1 MPIVVASHTP
11 RRRSEVV
18 SRKDIGLSYLRI
30 VWLEYLSIAVVATSA
45 LWAYSLPVYYL
56 ELRLIPIQRSSA
68 PRSASEGSVP
78 LFHGLVELSYPL
90 VKEPLPTWACG
101 LVVVLLPL
109 LVITMFQLK
118 LRSLWD
124 FHAGF
129 TGTLKTAA
137 VSTLVATTLKHF
149 IGGFRPH
156 FLDVCKPDLNMI
168 LVQDFFIPQCVK
180 LAQMPLAEREFS
192 LYDYRIIADSGP
204 RVQGFPSGHTTS
216 AFASS
221 IFLALYINAKLKAFG
236 DHASE
241 FWVFIATMTPLLL
254 ATLIAGPMY
263 ISYHHAYEIVISM
276 LIGLMLGVLGYR
288 SAYAAVFDYRYN
300 NHIPFPPFGSRTRF
314 TYTPDAQTIEV
325 LGHNTDAEHLA
336 MWDWWSKSE
345 VTGQD
350 QERGLSWL
358 RNMGFL
364 VETGEDTHMIVKL
377 RLQKEAKVIRW
388 TQ

>member
-1 MPIVVASHTP
+1 
-11 RRRSEVV
+11 
-18 SRKDIGLSYLRI
+18 
-30 VWLEYLSIAVVATSA
+30 
-45 LWAYSLPVYYL
+45 
-56 ELRLIPIQRSSA
+56 
-68 PRSASEGSVP
+68 
-78 LFHGLVELSYPL
+78 
-90 VKEPLPTWACG
+90 
-101 LVVVLLPL
+101 
-109 LVITMFQLK
+109 MFQLK

-180 LAQMPLAEREFS
+180 LAQMPLAER
-192 LYDYRIIADSGP
+192 YKG
-204 RVQGFPSGHTTS
+204 
-216 AFASS
+216 
-221 IFLALYINAKLKAFG
+221 FLAVTPRAFG

-263 ISYHHAYEIVISM
+263 ISYQHHAYEIVISM

>member
-1 MPIVVASHTP
+1 
-11 RRRSEVV
+11 
-18 SRKDIGLSYLRI
+18 
-30 VWLEYLSIAVVATSA
+30 
-45 LWAYSLPVYYL
+45 
-56 ELRLIPIQRSSA
+56 
-68 PRSASEGSVP
+68 
-78 LFHGLVELSYPL
+78 
-90 VKEPLPTWACG
+90 
-101 LVVVLLPL
+101 
-109 LVITMFQLK
+109 MFQLK

-168 LVQDFFIPQCVK
+168 HGQAFFNPSVCTASPNAVSR
-180 LAQMPLAEREFS
+180 A
-192 LYDYRIIADSGP
+192 
-204 RVQGFPSGHTTS
+204 VQGFPSGHTTS

-236 DHASE
+236 DHTSE

-254 ATLIAGPMY
+254 ATLIAGSMY
-263 ISYHHAYEIVISM
+263 ISYQHHAYEIFIGM
-276 LIGLMLGVLGYR
+276 LIGLILGVLGYR

-300 NHIPFPPFGSRTRF
+300 HIPLPPFGARTRF
-314 TYTPDAQTIEV
+314 TYTPDAQNIKV
-325 LGHNTDAEHLA
+325 LGHNTDAEHLV

-345 VTGQD
+345 VTVQD

-358 RNMGFL
+358 RNMGCL
-364 VETGEDTHMIVKL
+364 VETGEDTHMLVKL
-377 RLQKEAKVIRW
+377 RLQKEAKVHRW